1 MAEKVLD
8 YNEILIQ
15 ISVNLTNALNT
26 FGPASP
32 QYQGILQI
40 LKQCLRD
47 IDENKERNRRNLDPD
62 ALSIAL
68 EFLEIG
74 ERC

>member
-1 MAEKVLD
+1 MAETTLD

-32 QYQGILQI
+32 QYQCILQI

-47 IDENKERNRRNLDPD
+47 IEEDKERNRRDLDPVT
-62 ALSIAL
+62 LSVAL